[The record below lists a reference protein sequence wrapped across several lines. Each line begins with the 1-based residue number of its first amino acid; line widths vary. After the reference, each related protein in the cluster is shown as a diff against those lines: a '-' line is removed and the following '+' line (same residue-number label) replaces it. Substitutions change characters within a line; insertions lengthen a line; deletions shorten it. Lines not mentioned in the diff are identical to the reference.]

1 MFLYKPLLISTYARL
16 FWNKAAATILNPVIK
31 NISHIVSNNI
41 TFLVLD
47 EMIMLFVCLFVDY
60 AGLLSKRNPKEF
72 KVVIRR
78 SVSTHCIY
86 IEVAHINELFDVYC
100 NFIIAKDL
108 WDELG
113 NY

>member
-1 MFLYKPLLISTYARL
+1 
-16 FWNKAAATILNPVIK
+16 
-31 NISHIVSNNI
+31 
-41 TFLVLD
+41 
-47 EMIMLFVCLFVDY
+47 MLFVCLFVDY